1 MPIGFNINRIKRV
14 IPTVSDPV
22 VSSPTMMADPRQQV
36 KTTPVAAPTLRP
48 VVSDPVV
55 EEVVNLNADPFVS
68 TVSSFDAV
76 QESLIPKDISY
87 QENVNPLVYDSRI
100 PPMIWDASRKMNVPN
115 PAYVAPDYSGLELLK
130 SLGTDYDFSNIAEL
144 SKQIQQQETEKYG
157 LIAQPEDFNAL
168 ESVDTAAQN
177 IYLDEANKMI
187 KDFGVEK
194 EDAEQWY
201 SDILEFTE
209 DRPVYGLDVSP
220 ELSGLAE
227 QKTQL
232 QDEGYVNKTN
242 EWVNELEGLKQQD
255 PASFTSS
262 FNEMPTQSKLQY
274 LYSAYE
280 KGDLT
285 EDQYKENFKNTVN
298 ANYDPQTNPNT
309 KIIIDIKGNDYLVD
323 ADSVYGQMTD
333 PFFLKSGAFYA
344 DDSLYFPSEEMSE
357 GAWLQSIGSGQ
368 KSAEDKIS
376 DLLEPSTA
384 SFFLN
389 NPVTQIAG
397 LVIPGFSAATTLAK
411 AATGETLHAGDWLTL
426 GAAGLDYYKEIVP
439 PSEAQALAESSV
451 PTTVIDPNTKLEVV
465 TKTAGENAIDAA
477 FDKNILDIN
486 NVDTELYQE
495 IYDTAE
501 GIGEG
506 FLKSGF
512 SQSEISDMLEVAKE
526 AVADGDIVE
535 GVDYQTIVSD
545 FVNSKPDLKVHFQGL
560 DTGAEITSDPLVSPT
575 TQAVVSETVGD
586 LLTAKDFFDEYN
598 EFYDTELALDDV
610 ADAFNVSN
618 DLAEGVIQDII
629 TTNPTATI
637 TDITN
642 ELSESFGGGVTPA
655 AEVAAVAP
663 TADVAAVADVAP
675 TADVAETAATAAVAK
690 VADVAAV
697 APTAEV
703 AKVAETAAVAAIAKV
718 ADTADVAEVAKVAEV
733 AATASVAEQ
742 AAVAAVADVAE
753 VAEVAAVA
761 AVAAVAPTAEVAKVA
776 ETAAV
781 AAVADVA
788 DVAKVAEVAAVAA
801 TAAVAAVADVA
812 ETASVAEVAKVAE
825 VAATAAV
832 ADVAAVAE
840 VAEVADVSGIETA
853 VAEGVEA
860 IGGAVGEGIAGI
872 GQELTGLLGGIGTD
886 LASQQAKAAAAT
898 RTTDSLFSEMLQ
910 LRTKVG
916 ATQQRMKPITL
927 TPTPAAKDYKPSQ
940 VNPIQQF
947 LQQQAQ
953 LRSRPQGMLTNSG
966 NFKR

>member
-1 MPIGFNINRIKRV
+1 MPRGFNINTGRIKRV
-14 IPTVSDPV
+14 TPTVSDPV

-36 KTTPVAAPTLRP
+36 KAAPVA
-48 VVSDPVV
+48 
-55 EEVVNLNADPFVS
+55 EEVVNLNADPFAS

-76 QESLIPKDISY
+76 QESLIPKAPATG
-87 QENVNPLVYDSRI
+87 QWDSRI

-115 PAYVAPDYSGLELLK
+115 PAYVAPDYSGLELLN
-130 SLGTDYDFSNIAEL
+130 SLGTDYDFSNIAEV

-323 ADSVYGQMTD
+323 ANNVYGQMTD

-344 DDSLYFPSEEMSE
+344 DDSLYFPSEKMSE

-411 AATGETLHAGDWLTL
+411 VATGEDVSPMEIASGLLTGLEMSGAIKAPTLDAMPEGQVGTPMPNTGTGLFGTTYAQTEAALNVAAAGDAEGAALALVGDDLITGGLDKVGLDQATIENAGIQYDDFQAGVGKVVSEVAGGADLDDALAQGLGKYIREGGTL
-426 GAAGLDYYKEIVP
+426 GSVDLPSVDLGIDLSGLKDVIKPIVETVEDIGRPIVKLVEDAGRP
-439 PSEAQALAESSV
+439 
-451 PTTVIDPNTKLEVV
+451 VV
-465 TKTAGENAIDAA
+465 
-477 FDKNILDIN
+477 
-486 NVDTELYQE
+486 
-495 IYDTAE
+495 
-501 GIGEG
+501 
-506 FLKSGF
+506 
-512 SQSEISDMLEVAKE
+512 E
-526 AVADGDIVE
+526 AVEDVARPVGDIVE
-535 GVDYQTIVSD
+535 DVAQGAGDVLSD
-545 FVNSKPDLKVHFQGL
+545 L
-560 DTGAEITSDPLVSPT
+560 DTAVR
-575 TQAVVSETVGD
+575 QALPDIDLPSVNLNLGG
-586 LLTAKDFFDEYN
+586 LLTGA
-598 EFYDTELALDDV
+598 
-610 ADAFNVSN
+610 
-618 DLAEGVIQDII
+618 G
-629 TTNPTATI
+629 
-637 TDITN
+637 
-642 ELSESFGGGVTPA
+642 
-655 AEVAAVAP
+655 AVAIP
-663 TADVAAVADVAP
+663 QL
-675 TADVAETAATAAVAK
+675 
-690 VADVAAV
+690 
-697 APTAEV
+697 
-703 AKVAETAAVAAIAKV
+703 
-718 ADTADVAEVAKVAEV
+718 
-733 AATASVAEQ
+733 S
-742 AAVAAVADVAE
+742 
-753 VAEVAAVA
+753 
-761 AVAAVAPTAEVAKVA
+761 
-776 ETAAV
+776 
-781 AAVADVA
+781 
-788 DVAKVAEVAAVAA
+788 
-801 TAAVAAVADVA
+801 
-812 ETASVAEVAKVAE
+812 
-825 VAATAAV
+825 
-832 ADVAAVAE
+832 
-840 VAEVADVSGIETA
+840 
-853 VAEGVEA
+853 
-860 IGGAVGEGIAGI
+860 
-872 GQELTGLLGGIGTD
+872 
-886 LASQQAKAAAAT
+886 AT
-898 RTTDSLFSEMLQ
+898 RTTDDLFKDELFKFQ
-910 LRTKVG
+910 TEIGVDVEPLEYVDLN
-916 ATQQRMKPITL
+916 APAENFFEDPIL
-927 TPTPAAKDYKPSQ
+927 G
-940 VNPIQQF
+940 
-947 LQQQAQ
+947 
-953 LRSRPQGMLTNSG
+953 RSY
-966 NFKR
+966 NF

>member
-168 ESVDTAAQN
+168 ESVDTAAQK

-411 AATGETLHAGDWLTL
+411 VATGEDVSPMEIASGLLTGLEMSGAIKAPVAGSSAAPKGGVGPTLPSQGTGLFGSTYAQTQTALNVAAAGDAKGAAIALVGSDLIKGGLDKVGLDQEVIEKAGIQYDDFEAGLEKTVQKVAEGEELDEALAFGVGKYVQEGGTL
-426 GAAGLDYYKEIVP
+426 GSIDLPETNIDLGVIEDVVRDVVRPIGKVGTALADFVEEAIPEDIDKIEDALKEIGRTTDDLVLQPTKEVVQAVTEPVYKEV
-439 PSEAQALAESSV
+439 
-451 PTTVIDPNTKLEVV
+451 
-465 TKTAGENAIDAA
+465 
-477 FDKNILDIN
+477 
-486 NVDTELYQE
+486 
-495 IYDTAE
+495 
-501 GIGEG
+501 
-506 FLKSGF
+506 
-512 SQSEISDMLEVAKE
+512 KE
-526 AVADGDIVE
+526 AVPIIEDVIREVGSETEDIV
-535 GVDYQTIVSD
+535 
-545 FVNSKPDLKVHFQGL
+545 K
-560 DTGAEITSDPLVSPT
+560 
-575 TQAVVSETVGD
+575 
-586 LLTAKDFFDEYN
+586 
-598 EFYDTELALDDV
+598 
-610 ADAFNVSN
+610 
-618 DLAEGVIQDII
+618 
-629 TTNPTATI
+629 
-637 TDITN
+637 
-642 ELSESFGGGVTPA
+642 
-655 AEVAAVAP
+655 
-663 TADVAAVADVAP
+663 
-675 TADVAETAATAAVAK
+675 
-690 VADVAAV
+690 
-697 APTAEV
+697 
-703 AKVAETAAVAAIAKV
+703 
-718 ADTADVAEVAKVAEV
+718 
-733 AATASVAEQ
+733 
-742 AAVAAVADVAE
+742 
-753 VAEVAAVA
+753 
-761 AVAAVAPTAEVAKVA
+761 
-776 ETAAV
+776 
-781 AAVADVA
+781 
-788 DVAKVAEVAAVAA
+788 
-801 TAAVAAVADVA
+801 
-812 ETASVAEVAKVAE
+812 
-825 VAATAAV
+825 
-832 ADVAAVAE
+832 AVAE
-840 VAEVADVSGIETA
+840 PVIETA
-853 VAEGVEA
+853 EPV
-860 IGGAVGEGIAGI
+860 IKAVGEIGENVVKTVGSAIEAGVETVDELLSPIGSAVEDIARATGSTVEDVLRGVGSLADDIRKDI
-872 GQELTGLLGGIGTD
+872 GEVGQDVIDAISPIGSALEDVVRATGSNLEDLVKQLARMMSGALGSISLQQQE
-886 LASQQAKAAAAT
+886 QARQDRVQAALNT
-898 RTTDSLFSEMLQ
+898 RTTDSLFGEDLFKFQTEIGTDVEALEYVDLGFSDPFQEQ
-910 LRTKVG
+910 
-916 ATQQRMKPITL
+916 TL
-927 TPTPAAKDYKPSQ
+927 TQRFP
-940 VNPIQQF
+940 
-947 LQQQAQ
+947 
-953 LRSRPQGMLTNSG
+953 
-966 NFKR
+966 